1 LNCEDAVETLGRFA
15 DIDEVG
21 KVDNVTNVTNLI
33 NERARYDCLMSRLP
47 FRLIYDGEHAGDVN
61 MARDEAISRAVSA
74 GAQPPTLRFYG
85 WAPAAISIGQAQK
98 YDSIDHGA
106 CTQDGVG
113 VVRRSTGGLA
123 ILHTD
128 ELTYSVALPKEHPIA
143 GGDLMTS
150 YRRIAD
156 AILVAL
162 DRLGVRD
169 ARASRVAREDKAK
182 TGVCF
187 EAPSDYEVVGAG
199 RDGLIRKLVGSA
211 QWRRVDGVMQHG
223 SLPLTGDIARI
234 TRYLL
239 DTPAPEAVREHA
251 MTLEDATS
259 QTLAWRA
266 AAEVWA
272 GAFADH
278 LCLDLTEGA
287 LSMPESSA
295 ADVLLREK
303 YGEPSWTR
311 RR

>member
-1 LNCEDAVETLGRFA
+1 
-15 DIDEVG
+15 
-21 KVDNVTNVTNLI
+21 
-33 NERARYDCLMSRLP
+33 MSRLP
-47 FRLIYDGEHAGDVN
+47 FRLIFDGDHPGDVN

-74 GAQPPTLRFYG
+74 GTSPPTLRFYG
-85 WAPAAISIGQAQK
+85 WVPAAISIGQSQR
-98 YDSIDHGA
+98 YDSLDLSA
-106 CTQDGVG
+106 CASDGVG
-113 VVRRSTGGLA
+113 VVRRATGGLA

-128 ELTYSVALPKEHPIA
+128 ELTYCVALPKEHPIA
-143 GGDLMTS
+143 LGDLMTS

-169 ARASRVAREDKAK
+169 VQASRVAREDKAK

-199 RDGLIRKLVGSA
+199 RDGLIRKVVGSA

-251 MTLEDATS
+251 QTLQDATGIAVS
-259 QTLAWRA
+259 WRA

-272 GAFADH
+272 GAFADQ
-278 LCLDLTEGA
+278 LSLEYSAGA
-287 LSMPESSA
+287 LSPEEAGSA
-295 ADVLLREK
+295 AVLL
-303 YGEPSWTR
+303 GERYANDGWTR